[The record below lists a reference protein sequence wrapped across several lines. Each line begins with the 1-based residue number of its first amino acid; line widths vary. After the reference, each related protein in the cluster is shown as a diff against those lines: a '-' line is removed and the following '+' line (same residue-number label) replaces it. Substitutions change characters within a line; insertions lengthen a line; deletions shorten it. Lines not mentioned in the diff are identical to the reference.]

1 MTVIVGEDQLSLA
14 IGKKGQ
20 NVRLATRLVGWDI
33 KIVSEEVLKK
43 EIAQQMGRMIAS
55 GEAVPIT
62 ELEGVTPS
70 QADMLAEHGI
80 EDIEKL
86 AAASVDD
93 LSEFLNV
100 SMDEAETILSSARAI
115 VAAKEDENGSGD
127 AEVSSAAP
135 LTETSSEE
143 EMVPPAEAVTAEQGP
158 ANGDGAEDDGG
169 PADANE
175 AETVALISDDAGAD
189 GQEESAESPIA
200 STSDDAGAGEQDDF
214 TEPSTEETAA

>member
-1 MTVIVGEDQLSLA
+1 MSPTAAPS
-14 IGKKGQ
+14 
-20 NVRLATRLVGWDI
+20 RP
-33 KIVSEEVLKK
+33 
-43 EIAQQMGRMIAS
+43 AS
-55 GEAVPIT
+55 SAPRTMPGTAPGPVA
-62 ELEGVTPS
+62 G
-70 QADMLAEHGI
+70 M
-80 EDIEKL
+80 
-86 AAASVDD
+86 
-93 LSEFLNV
+93 
-100 SMDEAETILSSARAI
+100 LSSLGTMFCAI

-143 EMVPPAEAVTAEQGP
+143 ELVPPAEAVTAEQGP